1 MDRWWMRGTDW
12 DLYRAFLTVF
22 EAGSMSRAAR
32 ASGASQPTLSRQIA
46 SIEAHLGVALFERA
60 GQKLIPSPAAVR
72 VAVEAKKMLA
82 AADAIQTDTA
92 REARAMSGTV
102 RVTASEIVACF
113 ALPPVLTALA
123 QTHPEIQIEL
133 AAGNEVSNLLEREAD
148 IAVRMTKPAQS
159 GLLARRLP
167 DLAVG
172 FYAAKSYVERVGTPK
187 TLEELAAL
195 RLIGY
200 DKSTLITAAARKAKV
215 ALTRDDFAFRC
226 DHQIACWN
234 MARAGL
240 GVGIVACF
248 VGDRDPGMVR
258 LLPKFPMQP
267 MAMWVLAR
275 RELKTSARI
284 RAVFDALVEGLPA
297 TIRSN

>member
-1 MDRWWMRGTDW
+1 MRGADW

-46 SIEAHLGVALFERA
+46 NLEAQLGVALFERA
-60 GQKLIPSPAAVR
+60 GQRLIPSPAAIQ
-72 VAVEAKKMLA
+72 VAEEAQKMLA
-82 AADAIQTDTA
+82 AADAIQTGAA
-92 REARAMSGTV
+92 RETRAMSGSV
-102 RVTASEIVACF
+102 RITASEIVACY
-113 ALPPVLTALA
+113 ALPPVLSGLA

-133 AAGNEVSNLLEREAD
+133 VADNEVSNLLEREAD
-148 IAVRMTKPAQS
+148 IAVRMTKPEQT
-159 GLLARRLP
+159 GLLARRMP

-172 FYAAKSYVERVGTPK
+172 LYAAKSYVERVGTPK
-187 TLEELAAL
+187 TLEEFAGL

-200 DKSTLITAAARKAKV
+200 DKSTLITAAARRAKIP
-215 ALTRDDFAFRC
+215 LTRETFAFRC

-248 VGDRDPGMVR
+248 VGDRDPSMAR
-258 LLPKFPMQP
+258 LMPKFPMQP

-275 RELKTSARI
+275 RELKTSPRI
-284 RAVFDALVEGLPA
+284 RAVFDALVSGLPA